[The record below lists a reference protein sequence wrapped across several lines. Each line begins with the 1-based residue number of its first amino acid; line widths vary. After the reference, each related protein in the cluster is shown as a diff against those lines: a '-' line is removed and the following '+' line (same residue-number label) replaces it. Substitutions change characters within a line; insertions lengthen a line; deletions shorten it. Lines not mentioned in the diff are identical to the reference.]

1 MGLFLFFYI
10 MNYTN
15 SCIQIFPC
23 NVRIMIVGSGFYAV
37 LKSTAYLL
45 WFFPTVGWDANSKCM
60 KQKIKLRH
68 LSVTNSKH
76 RSRILLGVSDIAKS
90 LSLYWLHDDWR
101 QFCWETSQIHNT
113 RQKPFDFFPFI
124 PSVSFL
130 IETLLPPFHID
141 CFFHFSSHLHFTP
154 PIFLLLWL
162 LLPSSECFF
171 FFVFSHNISRVL
183 IFTFVG
189 YFESHILFTS

>member
-1 MGLFLFFYI
+1 V
-10 MNYTN
+10 
-15 SCIQIFPC
+15 IF
-23 NVRIMIVGSGFYAV
+23 SH
-37 LKSTAYLL
+37 
-45 WFFPTVGWDANSKCM
+45 GWDANNKRM
-60 KQKIKLRH
+60 KQKIKLHH

-90 LSLYWLHDDWR
+90 LSLSLSMTWWLKAILLGNLAKTQYQAKAFWFLSLYSLCLFSDWN
-101 QFCWETSQIHNT
+101 FTPTASH
-113 RQKPFDFFPFI
+113 
-124 PSVSFL
+124 
-130 IETLLPPFHID
+130 D

-162 LLPSSECFF
+162 LLALISFGCFF
-171 FFVFSHNISRVL
+171 FFVFSHNISRAL